1 MRTTLCIL
9 CLGIMPKIALIIV
22 LVFGLNAKAQNIVV
36 NSTSPRNDPM
46 WLVQNVLVGPNFLV
60 YSPLNQFG
68 LPLPQPPS
76 VQLGKFTC
84 ANPAFGLDSGIV
96 MVTTD
101 AIDVVP
107 GQTGTFTTFPTQ
119 TPSANLTSVLNA
131 IGSTNSNQYD
141 RASIQFDFLAGGD
154 SVQFDYIFASKEY
167 TGYTC
172 SSFNDVFGFFL
183 IGPGINGA
191 PLYNPNGSLRI
202 DTVNLATI
210 PGTNTPVAVNTINQG
225 FPSGGNSASNCLAA
239 NPNYVAHA
247 SYYNANTGGTSIIAM
262 EGFTD
267 VFKARAGV
275 VCGIPYTIKLMIAD
289 VSDGILNSAVFLGA
303 RSFKLPEINLT
314 PTTNSGASFADTA
327 MVEGCAR
334 SYLHFNRKGATSDTL
349 IAQFNYVG
357 TATTA
362 DFAGVLPDTLI
373 LLPGQTSDTLW
384 FEPIDDAIAEPLEF
398 LRVRMMP
405 VSTDCAVYPADS
417 VDIWIRDRVGVQ
429 ALLTIDQGNDT
440 LDCPGSSTRLRASI
454 QGGEGLNRG
463 YWESDSLQTVLLT
476 VTPATTTTYRYLSW
490 DECSTVPRVDS
501 ITIYVDPYDS
511 IKTSSDT
518 LYLCPGD
525 GVTLRARASLGRGQL
540 DFKWINGPSD
550 SLWSITPSA
559 STWYRYR
566 VTDDCLI
573 AAEDSVYAWVVP
585 QPRASFNFIQA
596 PGNPLDVSF
605 ANFSTDSNRVRWY
618 FGDGDTSTKVHPRH
632 LYGRPGTYWLGLAVS
647 DTLGCTDSIAFPLN
661 LKMDHYV
668 YIPSAFTPNGDAV
681 NERFVIYATGVEGF
695 EWALFNRWGLQVFHS
710 DEDSRGWNGTYGG
723 EPVPAGPYTYKVFIR
738 LPDGLVEERRGMLTV
753 FR

>member
-1 MRTTLCIL
+1 
-9 CLGIMPKIALIIV
+9 MPKIALIIV

-36 NSTSPRNDPM
+36 NSTAPFNDPM

-68 LPLPQPPS
+68 LSLPQPPS

-96 MVTTD
+96 MATTN
-101 AIDVVP
+101 ATNMVP
-107 GQTGTFTTFPTQ
+107 GVADNFNNPNSGN
-119 TPSANLTSVLNA
+119 SLNLTKVLNQL
-131 IGSTNSNQYD
+131 GSTIINQND
-141 RASIQFDFLAGGD
+141 RITVQFDFLAPGD
-154 SVQFDYIFASKEY
+154 SVEFKYIFGSQEY
-167 TGYTC
+167 QTFTC
-172 SSFNDVFGFFL
+172 SIYNDVFGFFL
-183 IGPGINGA
+183 IGPGINGM
-191 PLYNPNGSLRI
+191 PLQNPNGTYRS
-202 DTVNLATI
+202 DTVNLAVIPNTTI
-210 PGTNTPVAVNTINQG
+210 PVAINTIN
-225 FPSGGNSASNCLAA
+225 SGPPGPTPNPCLFA
-239 NPNYVAHA
+239 NPNYIADSVYFNVNPPGIVPPQPA
-247 SYYNANTGGTSIIAM
+247 SPGGSHNLVNLS
-262 EGFTD
+262 GFTD
-267 VFKARAGV
+267 VFKAKAKV
-275 VCGIPYTIKLMIAD
+275 VCGIPYRIVLEIAD
-289 VSDGILNSAVFLGA
+289 VSDGAYNSAVFLGA
-303 RSFKLPEINLT
+303 RSFKVPTINLSS
-314 PTTNSGASFADTA
+314 TTNSGASFTDSL
-327 MVEGCAR
+327 MVEGCGR
-334 SYLHFNRKGATSDTL
+334 SYILFQRAGATSDTL
-349 IAQFNYVG
+349 TAHFQYVG
-357 TATTA
+357 TAGAA
-362 DFAGVLPDTLI
+362 DFASALPSSLT
-373 LLPGQTSDTLW
+373 LLPGQTTDTLW
-384 FEPIDDAIAEPLEF
+384 FEPIDDGMTEVPEL
-398 LRVRMMP
+398 LRVRMLP
-405 VSTDCAVYPADS
+405 VQSDCFDYSRDS
-417 VDIWIRDRVGVQ
+417 VDIWIRDRVPHQ
-429 ALLTIDQGNDT
+429 ALLTLDQGNDT
-440 LDCPGSSTRLRASI
+440 LACPGSSAVLRATLT
-454 QGGEGLNRG
+454 GGEGVLWG
-463 YWESDSLQTVLLT
+463 YWEHDSTQTVLAAVAT
-476 VTPATTTTYRYLSW
+476 ATTTTYRYLSW

-511 IKTSSDT
+511 IQTSSDT

-550 SLWSITPSA
+550 SLWSITPAA
-559 STWYRYR
+559 STWYQYR

-573 AAEDSVYAWVVP
+573 SAVDSVYAWVVP
-585 QPRASFNFIQA
+585 QPRAAFNFIQA

-605 ANFSTDSNRVRWY
+605 ANFSTDTIRVRWY

>member
-1 MRTTLCIL
+1 
-9 CLGIMPKIALIIV
+9 
-22 LVFGLNAKAQNIVV
+22 
-36 NSTSPRNDPM
+36 
-46 WLVQNVLVGPNFLV
+46 
-60 YSPLNQFG
+60 
-68 LPLPQPPS
+68 
-76 VQLGKFTC
+76 
-84 ANPAFGLDSGIV
+84 
-96 MVTTD
+96 
-101 AIDVVP
+101 
-107 GQTGTFTTFPTQ
+107 
-119 TPSANLTSVLNA
+119 
-131 IGSTNSNQYD
+131 
-141 RASIQFDFLAGGD
+141 
-154 SVQFDYIFASKEY
+154 
-167 TGYTC
+167 
-172 SSFNDVFGFFL
+172 
-183 IGPGINGA
+183 
-191 PLYNPNGSLRI
+191 
-202 DTVNLATI
+202 
-210 PGTNTPVAVNTINQG
+210 
-225 FPSGGNSASNCLAA
+225 
-239 NPNYVAHA
+239 
-247 SYYNANTGGTSIIAM
+247 
-262 EGFTD
+262 
-267 VFKARAGV
+267 
-275 VCGIPYTIKLMIAD
+275 
-289 VSDGILNSAVFLGA
+289 
-303 RSFKLPEINLT
+303 
-314 PTTNSGASFADTA
+314 

-334 SYLHFNRKGATSDTL
+334 SYLLFNRKGATSDTL

-454 QGGEGLNRG
+454 QGGEGLKRG

-490 DECSTVPRVDS
+490 DECSTIPRVDS

-511 IKTSSDT
+511 IQTSSDT

-525 GVTLRARASLGRGQL
+525 GVTLRARATLGRGQL

-550 SLWSITPSA
+550 SLWSITPAA
-559 STWYRYR
+559 STWYQYR

-573 AAEDSVYAWVVP
+573 SAVDSVYAWVVP
-585 QPRASFNFIQA
+585 QPRAAFNFIQA

-605 ANFSTDSNRVRWY
+605 ANFSTDTIRVRWY

-681 NERFVIYATGVEGF
+681 NERFVIYATGVEDF